1 MATRNA
7 ELTLELR
14 PRFRF
19 DLIDVTK
26 KITEHYQDFFL
37 AYPNSFYHSY
47 HTTAG
52 YLEPDVCAKLDHHPD
67 SLQAFVKTF
76 QVLFPPNADYRHD
89 QLPLRTELTN
99 EQRCQEPT
107 NADSHLTFIGAG
119 LTNSVT
125 YRNTPNTPV
134 YFIDLDGVYGQT
146 RRRRQTTVIGF
157 KREWTVFKTRF
168 SVPVSRHPID
178 SVNLKDP
185 RHGLLDKLKELLTQH
200 GITQGRIDLTLAPD
214 ETDAGLTVN
223 EYETLLMKHDLVD
236 VLRNP
241 LRFMAEKSRDIF
253 RDPRAIPT
261 KAKDYAKY
269 DLVQLVNEFVETLGL
284 SGSLMERIID
294 KFVAIPAS
302 HFLCMKR
309 SVSLLVSDPKD
320 TGLGCIL
327 RGSYQSPVLVQWKNA
342 TMGARFLDVS
352 LVRFE

>member
-1 MATRNA
+1 MGARNA

-14 PRFRF
+14 PRTRL
-19 DLIDVTK
+19 DLINVTK
-26 KITEHYQDFFL
+26 RITERFGDFFS
-37 AYPNSFYHSY
+37 AYPKAFYYSY

-52 YLEPDVCAKLDHHPD
+52 YLEPDLCAKLDHCPD
-67 SLQAFVKTF
+67 SLQAFVKSF
-76 QVLFPPNADYRHD
+76 QALFPPDADYRHD
-89 QLPLRTELTN
+89 QLPLRTELSE
-99 EQRCQEPT
+99 EQRFQEPL

-125 YRNTPNTPV
+125 YRNAPNTPV
-134 YFIDLDGVYGQT
+134 YFIDLDGVHGET

-157 KREWTVFKTRF
+157 RRERAVARARF
-168 SVPVSRHPID
+168 MVPVSRHPID

-185 RHGLLDKLKELLTQH
+185 RHGLLDELKELLRKY
-200 GITQGRIDLTLAPD
+200 GITQGRIDLSLAAD
-214 ETDAGLTVN
+214 ESDAGLTVN

-241 LRFMAEKSRDIF
+241 LRFMAEKSRHML

-294 KFVAIPAS
+294 KFLAVPAS

-309 SVSLLVSDPKD
+309 SVSLLVSDPD
-320 TGLGCIL
+320 RAGIGCIL
-327 RGSYQSPVLVQWKNA
+327 EGSYQSPVLVQWKRA
-342 TMGARFLDVS
+342 AKGTRFLDVA